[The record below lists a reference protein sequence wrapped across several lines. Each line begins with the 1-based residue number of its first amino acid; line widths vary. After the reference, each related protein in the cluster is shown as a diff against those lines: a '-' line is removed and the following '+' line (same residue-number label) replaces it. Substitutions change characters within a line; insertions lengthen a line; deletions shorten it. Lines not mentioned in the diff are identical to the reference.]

1 MTTEYVETRMIPLA
15 DLTPFPGNARRG
27 DRARLLE
34 SLEVNGQYRSLIVR
48 KQPDGAL
55 VVLAGNNTMQALE
68 ARGDERARCE
78 IVTCDDAT
86 ALRVNLVDNATTD
99 RATYDDEARARLI
112 AELDGAVAGS
122 GYTEDEADAI
132 LARYEEPEIV
142 HVEEQTAE
150 YNDSAEERE
159 ARKRSHGGDDS
170 KTYESRGV
178 RDIFLALPSA
188 EADELGRL
196 IMALRETWGAL
207 DQGTVLLRAARV
219 ARAAVDW
226 SGKDPEGAG
235 PELLTLADAVYAPE
249 TDEEPTDG

>member
-1 MTTEYVETRMIPLA
+1 MTTEYIETRMVLLD

-27 DRARLLE
+27 DKARLVE
-34 SLEVNGQYRSLIVR
+34 SLEANGQYRSLIVR
-48 KQPDGAL
+48 DAGGGDL

-68 ARGDERARCE
+68 ARGDLEARCE
-78 IVTCDDAT
+78 IVVCDDAT
-86 ALRVNLVDNATTD
+86 ALRVNLVDNATND

-112 AELDGAVAGS
+112 AELDGAVTGS

-150 YNDSAEERE
+150 YNDDAAERE
-159 ARKRSHGGDDS
+159 ARVKSHGGEDS
-170 KTYESRGV
+170 RTYESRGV
-178 RDIFLALPSA
+178 RDIFLALPAA

-219 ARAAVDW
+219 AVEAVDCEDDCLAAADEPF
-226 SGKDPEGAG
+226 STPESA
-235 PELLTLADAVYAPE
+235 
-249 TDEEPTDG
+249 EEPTDG